1 MNQELERFL
10 NLRNFPARV
19 TKEQAAG
26 ILGVPPHEVP
36 ILVAKGLL
44 KPLGHPAQN
53 GEKFFL
59 SALLMDLRSDEK
71 WWNKACDTR
80 SEHWR
85 LKNRRKGN
93 GGNKNGQPSGST
105 TNAKELADAES

>member
-19 TKEQAAG
+19 TMEQAAG

-36 ILVAKGLL
+36 LLIAKGLL
-44 KPLGHPAQN
+44 KPLGHPACN
-53 GEKFFL
+53 GQKFFL
-59 SALLMDLRSDEK
+59 SAVLVDLKRDVK
-71 WWNKACDTR
+71 WWDKACDTATQ
-80 SEHWR
+80 HWR

-93 GGNKNGQPSGST
+93 DDGQTGKQSET
-105 TNAKELADAES
+105 KAKEFAHTQS